1 MLKQNFKPNGFHE
14 SNHAVCI
21 NMRRYFCLFIKVQSN
36 LRSQI
41 NMQIQKWLNYCA
53 ADRHSSDLFFIN
65 QLAAFGFVFLQL
77 GKINCEII
85 KAIGMVK
92 FIFYLIANLGIF
104 FSLAWALMM

>member
-1 MLKQNFKPNGFHE
+1 MLKQKFPSPTAFTNQIMQLYKYAALFLPIHK
-14 SNHAVCI
+14 SAVH
-21 NMRRYFCLFIKVQSN
+21 